1 MAENIIKT
9 FTIRVDTSN
18 GKFEVDGLTQ
28 GFVKQE
34 TALKSLN
41 KEVQKQNK
49 ELGKLVDKSG
59 LAGAAVVEIGRTIS
73 DSNYGIT
80 AMANNISQLST
91 LLVTLIA
98 TTGGTKNAWDA
109 LMKAFKGPLGI
120 IVIFQIIVALI
131 ERFAMKQKEASK
143 AVEYFETKLRSQN
156 RELEVYIKRIN
167 DSNTSDEKRNDLL
180 REMATL
186 NEELNLL

>member
-18 GKFEVDGLTQ
+18 GKFEVDGLTK

-34 TALKSLN
+34 VALKGLN
-41 KEVQKQNK
+41 KELKKNTDG
-49 ELGKLVDKSG
+49 LNKLVDKSG

-91 LLVTLIA
+91 LMVTLIA
-98 TTGGTKNAWDA
+98 TTGGVKNGIDA
-109 LMKAFKGPLGI
+109 LKKAFMGPLGF
-120 IVIFQIIVALI
+120 IVLFQIIIAI
-131 ERFAMKQKEASK
+131 MERFAMKSKEA
-143 AVEYFETKLRSQN
+143 
-156 RELEVYIKRIN
+156 IK
-167 DSNTSDEKRNDLL
+167 
-180 REMATL
+180 
-186 NEELNLL
+186 

>member
-109 LMKAFKGPLGI
+109 LM
-120 IVIFQIIVALI
+120 Q
-131 ERFAMKQKEASK
+131 
-143 AVEYFETKLRSQN
+143 
-156 RELEVYIKRIN
+156 
-167 DSNTSDEKRNDLL
+167 
-180 REMATL
+180 
-186 NEELNLL
+186 